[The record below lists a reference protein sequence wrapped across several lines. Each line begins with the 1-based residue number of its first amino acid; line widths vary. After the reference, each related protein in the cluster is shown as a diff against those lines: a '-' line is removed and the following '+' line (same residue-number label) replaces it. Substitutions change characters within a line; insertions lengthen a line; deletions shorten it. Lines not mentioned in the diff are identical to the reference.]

1 MDPSK
6 PITFAS
12 SSVRDV
18 SPPSDGGGIKESKS
32 LRPELKQKILSI
44 IAALAK
50 TCSVKWL
57 TGSRSASIPSVVAQ
71 QALIPTG
78 ILIKE
83 YKIPPLCGVLDAG
96 ISDEGLNITQLSGAR
111 VANYETAIAFS
122 EKNPSSSIENIV
134 ESSISFIKETKGF
147 SNSKMIAMLRILHL
161 TEDPSLRKIVKEEID
176 NLNTQSLNEDQ
187 KKDVN
192 SLLTLLD
199 TPAMITQ
206 LSPDDI
212 ELIEQSFPIIYATTK
227 GQNYKEDRKCSL
239 IYNFIETTV
248 LGSIPLGK
256 KGIDLIFTD
265 EGNLLKVRNA
275 FKKFSNILV
284 QSTNALHIVHQI
296 DPNYKP
302 EFKFIMTTEEIQA
315 QLRAKS
321 YAFHYKNSK
330 AEEFK
335 ESIRRAK

>member
-1 MDPSK
+1 MISPVFDPSSVNQGS
-6 PITFAS
+6 PS
-12 SSVRDV
+12 SA
-18 SPPSDGGGIKESKS
+18 GGGMNKSKS

-44 IAALAK
+44 IAALGK
-50 TCSVKWL
+50 TCSVKWV

-78 ILIKE
+78 TLIKE

-122 EKNPSSSIENIV
+122 QRNPSSSIENII
-134 ESSISFIKETKGF
+134 ESSISFIKENKGF

-161 TEDPSLRKIVKEEID
+161 TDDPSLRKIVKEEID

-192 SLLTLLD
+192 SLLPLFA
-199 TPAMITQ
+199 TPAMIPQ
-206 LSPDDI
+206 LPAEKI

-227 GQNYKEDRKCSL
+227 EQNYKEDRKCSL

-256 KGIDLIFTD
+256 EGIDLIFTD
-265 EGNLLKVRNA
+265 EKNLQKVRNA
-275 FKKFSNILV
+275 FKKFPNILV
-284 QSTNALHIVHQI
+284 QSTQALHIVNQI
-296 DPNYKP
+296 DSKYKP
-302 EFKFIMTTEEIQA
+302 EFKFEMTKKDIQD

-321 YAFHYKNSK
+321 YAFHYKNER